1 MGSWGHGIVTGVAL
15 RLPGL
20 SLLLL
25 RGDEVVLWFLLG
37 SSF

>member
-1 MGSWGHGIVTGVAL
+1 MTKLKA

-25 RGDEVVLWFLLG
+25 MLLMVWQVPKMLDL
-37 SSF
+37 